1 MCLSS
6 VYLEESDNGAP
17 VVEEASS
24 LRVSESGDVEITTL
38 FGETKVMKGCTI
50 AKVDLLKNSVVLREG
65 GVRT

>member
-6 VYLEESDNGAP
+6 VYLEESDSDSP

-38 FGETKVMKGCTI
+38 FGETKVMKGCMI
-50 AKVDLLKNSVVLREG
+50 AEVDLLKNSVVLREG

>member
-6 VYLEESDNGAP
+6 VYLQESDNDAP

-38 FGETKVMKGCTI
+38 FGETKVMKGYTI
-50 AKVDLLKNSVVLREG
+50 AEVDLLKNSVVLREG
-65 GVRT
+65 GVLT